1 LEDVVEFDLV
11 VDGAADGGS
20 VVVALVALIA
30 ECEVNI
36 LAVAAE
42 PVTDSLR
49 VVSGIK
55 SSLLR

>member
-1 LEDVVEFDLV
+1 MEFDLV

-49 VVSGIK
+49 VVGGIK